1 MSWSK
6 FEELQ
11 IKSKLSRANIYS
23 FIINQSLLQNCKMSS
38 EEKGH
43 IENKNKRPKK
53 TEEDKE
59 LEALDIESTAGGSG
73 GGGG

>member
-1 MSWSK
+1 
-6 FEELQ
+6 
-11 IKSKLSRANIYS
+11 
-23 FIINQSLLQNCKMSS
+23 MSS

-43 IENKNKRPKK
+43 IENKKRPKK

>member
-1 MSWSK
+1 
-6 FEELQ
+6 
-11 IKSKLSRANIYS
+11 
-23 FIINQSLLQNCKMSS
+23 MSS

-43 IENKNKRPKK
+43 IETKNKRTNK

-73 GGGG
+73 GGSG